1 MIVVFL
7 QLVTVAFQFFQLPA
21 CLFQRGL
28 SLLGRR
34 FGNLFKR
41 TANSPAI
48 SVSMAGVN
56 AISSSL
62 SGEFSRAMAS
72 SICSNRTWIFFIRRS
87 RFRSTVFLQ
96 TNVYLLAVDVFH
108 VQADEASGREQKY
121 NLGEHFVDLPLHP
134 VAETVDSNEVR
145 FLVSGQ
151 PNIMNAR

>member
-1 MIVVFL
+1 MQGLQMIVVFL

-96 TNVYLLAVDVFH
+96 TNVYLLA
-108 VQADEASGREQKY
+108 GREQKC

-145 FLVSGQ
+145 VLVSGQ